1 MSRSWR
7 SAGHAPELRHNAP
20 QVSGY
25 QVTVGRELLQEW
37 TPIDQVWPDGPEWP
51 EGTLRQSGKR
61 GEAVVR
67 DRLHSRLSA
76 PRRIGCSYQLT
87 MLSTASGFD
96 VWDWLPGDLMTK
108 FFSDA
113 NDPSPE

>member
-1 MSRSWR
+1 M
-7 SAGHAPELRHNAP
+7 
-20 QVSGY
+20 SGY

-51 EGTLRQSGKR
+51 ERTFRQSGKR
-61 GEAVVR
+61 GQAVIR
-67 DRLHSRLSA
+67 DRLRRRLSA
-76 PRRIGCSYQLT
+76 PRRIGCSYRLT
-87 MLSTASGFD
+87 MLSTAPGFD